1 MIRAIV
7 LLLILAA
14 LAVLAVQNLSTS
26 VALVILSSRTGEIP
40 FGLLLVGAVG
50 VGALISLILYGL
62 LSLLRRSP
70 ESKYQPLGRRVPYPE
85 SPRDAAQ
92 PVSSSPYQPEAP
104 YGSAAFVSE
113 PAAVPQDSTPDPSA
127 TKYSDMPPEAAY
139 RPSPLPQPAPEK
151 KKSPPRS
158 DSDRNRSSGDDWGE
172 ARTAAQRESWDEGGG
187 PADGGQKRG
196 LFDFIRP
203 DSGRSNAAQLTDD
216 IAEGWNE
223 PAARYEYP
231 AGYLENDARYE
242 SGYDDGSERGWEP
255 DSYDEAP
262 PDPAYERRVY
272 RDGLYG
278 EDDFFEEG
286 VYADE
291 NRPGEMGPDGV
302 YEADYRVITPPS
314 QPLDDDEDKD
324 YS

>member
-151 KKSPPRS
+151 KRAPLAVIQTAI
-158 DSDRNRSSGDDWGE
+158 E
-172 ARTAAQRESWDEGGG
+172 AVAMTGVKPEQR
-187 PADGGQKRG
+187 R
-196 LFDFIRP
+196 
-203 DSGRSNAAQLTDD
+203 
-216 IAEGWNE
+216 
-223 PAARYEYP
+223 
-231 AGYLENDARYE
+231 
-242 SGYDDGSERGWEP
+242 SERAGMK
-255 DSYDEAP
+255 AV
-262 PDPAYERRVY
+262 A
-272 RDGLYG
+272 LLM
-278 EDDFFEEG
+278 
-286 VYADE
+286 ADKSAACLTLSDLIVA
-291 NRPGEMGPDGV
+291 GAM
-302 YEADYRVITPPS
+302 
-314 QPLDDDEDKD
+314 PL
-324 YS
+324 S